1 MMSSIKSIANAIA
14 KVRVWGISG
23 IRCYVKDKILYHR
36 TAQMLR
42 RIASLDADVEPKRGV
57 TLIGNFTGA
66 SSNCKTNRDFACSLR
81 DAGIPFQTFDI
92 GDASMIPKG
101 DYLTLLTPLKDFRLH
116 RYSHVI
122 EMFRSPLPRE
132 LVKRRAR
139 IAFWE
144 GEHGILDVWPFLN
157 GTDPV
162 IGMSDFNVEYF
173 KKDLPNAQVFK
184 ILYPLR
190 KQDVKLVPP
199 KEMRCRYGISPEEFV
214 VFFNFDFG
222 SYHRKNPKATI
233 RAFAEGLEDRPN
245 ARLVFKTMGARNH
258 VDQLAEL
265 KALAAELGVAD
276 RFTVITDY
284 LPHAELYSLTAACDV
299 YISLHRGEGFGIGM
313 AEAMLFAKPV
323 VATDWSASSE
333 FVKDGSAMPVPYK
346 LVPVKP
352 DEYFVSMK
360 EWADADVSAAAA
372 ALRRLHDDQGFR
384 EEIGRRGKEF
394 IEDHFSLA
402 NFKASVESFLDAGD
416 ETC

>member
-1 MMSSIKSIANAIA
+1 MSIGAIITVVA

-23 IRCYVKDKILYHR
+23 IRCYLKDKLLYRR
-36 TAQMLR
+36 TARQLR
-42 RIASLDADVEPKRGV
+42 RLAHLDADAVPERGI
-57 TLIGNFTGA
+57 TLIGNFNGA

-92 GDASMIPKG
+92 GDSSMIPSG
-101 DYLTLLTPLKDFRLH
+101 DYQSLLTPLEEFRLH

-144 GEHGILDVWPFLN
+144 GEHGILEVWPFLG
-157 GTDPV
+157 GTDSV
-162 IGMSDFNVEYF
+162 IGMSDFNVAYF
-173 KKDLPNAQVFK
+173 KKDLPDAKVCK

-190 KQDVKLVPP
+190 KLDVKLVPAE
-199 KEMRCRYGISPEEFV
+199 EMRRRYGISPDEFV

-233 RAFAEGLEDRPN
+233 RAFAQGLADRPN
-245 ARLVFKTMGARNH
+245 ARLVFKTMGARAH
-258 VDQLAEL
+258 ADQLAEL

-313 AEAMLFAKPV
+313 AEAMLFGKPV
-323 VATDWSASSE
+323 VATDWSASTE
-333 FVKDGSAMPVPYK
+333 FVREGSAMPIPYK
-346 LVPVKP
+346 LVPIKP
-352 DEYFVSMK
+352 EEYFVSMK
-360 EWADADVSAAAA
+360 EWAEADVSAAAA
-372 ALRRLHDDQGFR
+372 ALRRLYDDRAFR

-394 IEDHFSLA
+394 IEDHFSLE
-402 NFKASVESFLDAGD
+402 NFKASVETFLK
-416 ETC
+416 TT